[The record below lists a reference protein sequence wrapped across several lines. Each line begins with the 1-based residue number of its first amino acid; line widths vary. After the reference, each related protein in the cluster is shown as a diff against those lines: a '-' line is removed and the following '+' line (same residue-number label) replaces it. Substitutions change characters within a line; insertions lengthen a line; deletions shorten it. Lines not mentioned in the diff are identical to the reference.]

1 MGYTEQRKHPRV
13 NVDFFVDWG
22 WSPACEHYDKIT
34 ILSLSGCFLATK
46 RELNRG
52 DEVYLKLREETTGAV
67 NLRGAVRSQLR
78 AMEGAIPI
86 GVGVEFVGMS
96 ADAQTKLQMMMSSY
110 LSRFSSELSSLLQNP
125 SHRSR

>member
-13 NVDFFVDWG
+13 NVDLFADWG
-22 WSPACEHYDKIT
+22 WNVECEYYDKIT
-34 ILSLSGCFLATK
+34 SLSLSGCFLATK

-78 AMEGAIPI
+78 VMEGAIPT

-110 LSRFSSELSSLLQNP
+110 LSRFSSELSSP
-125 SHRSR
+125 